1 MNQHELLT
9 RLGNLKDNFRK
20 FFAKNKTQLIKI
32 DEKKTDHYI
41 DDLQLTINRD
51 PYPDVNVSS
60 NRTWY
65 LDKNE
70 SL

>member
-1 MNQHELLT
+1 MGKHELLT
-9 RLGNLKDNFRK
+9 RLGNLKDNFQN

-32 DEKKTDHYI
+32 DEQIPDHYI

-60 NRTWY
+60 SRIWY

-70 SL
+70 